1 MRRFGH
7 TLVPLGT
14 LLTGVLV
21 GCGVVGPPIP
31 PEDVGVAPTIA
42 RQKKAHESQSQAGE
56 QKQKTETPETVE
68 EPRLG
73 PPGQDEELPP
83 LRPVGT
89 R

>member
-7 TLVPLGT
+7 TVVLAGVLLVG
-14 LLTGVLV
+14 LLT

-31 PEDVGVAPTIA
+31 PEDVGVAATIA
-42 RQKKAHESQSQAGE
+42 RQKKALNSQGE
-56 QKQKTETPETVE
+56 QKSKVE
-68 EPRLG
+68 APAPVEGPSLG
-73 PPGQDEELPP
+73 PVGQDEELPP